1 MITLLWGVQTMPK
14 TNSADTRRAIRFM
27 KELGV
32 SAFKSAQMAGISYT
46 CVYRNVKKLRDAGQD
61 IPNHRRVKEKKS

>member
-1 MITLLWGVQTMPK
+1 
-14 TNSADTRRAIRFM
+14 M

-32 SAFKSAQMAGISYT
+32 SAFKAAQMAGISYT